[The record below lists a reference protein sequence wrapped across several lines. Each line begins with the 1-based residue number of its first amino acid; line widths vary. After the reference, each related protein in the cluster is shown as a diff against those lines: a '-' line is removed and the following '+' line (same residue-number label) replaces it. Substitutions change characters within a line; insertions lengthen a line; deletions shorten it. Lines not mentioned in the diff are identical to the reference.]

1 MLIYAGNCIWKKRQ
15 WQAAGDAASSTE
27 VDSKGESDNGAFDT
41 VTRATANHGLHRGS
55 FQCNAVIKAENG
67 KEYNVSYWEA
77 DGKTAV
83 LTDGSFSFFAKA
95 VGTESGI
102 KDQALKTA
110 EEAGFTVTPAAT
122 VDTAALET
130 SVSESETLKESDYTA
145 ESWATYQAALQSTRA
160 GAGLGGE
167 FWKRKKRK

>member
-15 WQAAGDAASSTE
+15 WQAAGDVASSTE
-27 VDSKGESDNGAFDT
+27 VDSKGESDKGVFDT

-67 KEYNVSYWEA
+67 
-77 DGKTAV
+77 
-83 LTDGSFSFFAKA
+83 
-95 VGTESGI
+95 TESGI
-102 KDQALKTA
+102 KDQALKTAPTA

-122 VDTAALET
+122 VDTAVLET

>member
-145 ESWATYQAALQSTRA
+145 ESWATYQAALQSAGA

>member
-1 MLIYAGNCIWKKRQ
+1 MLIYAGHCIWKKRQ

-27 VDSKGESDNGAFDT
+27 VDSKGESDKGVFDT

-55 FQCNAVIKAENG
+55 FQCNAVIKAEN
-67 KEYNVSYWEA
+67 
-77 DGKTAV
+77 
-83 LTDGSFSFFAKA
+83 
-95 VGTESGI
+95 GTESGI